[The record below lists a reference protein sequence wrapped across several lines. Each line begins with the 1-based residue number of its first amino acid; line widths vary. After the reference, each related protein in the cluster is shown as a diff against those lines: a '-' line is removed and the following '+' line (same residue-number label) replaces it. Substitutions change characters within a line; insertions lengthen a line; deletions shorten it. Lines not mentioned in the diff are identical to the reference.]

1 MTNHDIT
8 QEQKDAIEIVKDDH
22 ALYTSNTFDEIV
34 VDHGMKCQLNAE
46 GNLEATPVDH
56 TFHFEIQED
65 NSIMVTLEEIFD
77 KGYNMFTTT
86 HHIETDGTIHDL

>member
-1 MTNHDIT
+1 MKYEIT
-8 QEQKDAIEIVKDDH
+8 EAQEQSISIIKDDH
-22 ALYTSNTFDEIV
+22 ALANPIGFNEIV
-34 VDHGMKCQLNAE
+34 IDHGMKCQLNSQ

-65 NSIMVTLEEIFD
+65 NSIMVTVEEIFD

-86 HHIETDGTIHDL
+86 HQIDTDGTIHDL